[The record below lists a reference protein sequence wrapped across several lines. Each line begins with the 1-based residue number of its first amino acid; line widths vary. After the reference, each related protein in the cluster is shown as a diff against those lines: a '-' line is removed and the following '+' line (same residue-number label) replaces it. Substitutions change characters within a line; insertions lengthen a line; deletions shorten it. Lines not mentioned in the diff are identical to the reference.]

1 MVHPRRPSTVESD
14 SEDSSTK
21 IQEEEEVPAEHLDA
35 PYRSGVMVLAPSR
48 LGLVPSLRNDVLG
61 LQLVVLLILI
71 LRV

>member
-1 MVHPRRPSTVESD
+1 VESD

-21 IQEEEEVPAEHLDA
+21 IQEEEVPAEHLDA
-35 PYRSGVMVLAPSR
+35 PCRSGVMVLAPSR